1 MSQTRQS
8 PPNLLTRVKQRDGWA
23 VLAVGIAVP
32 VAIASVVVLARLAL
46 HRPLANDE
54 ATSYFIAQLDWSG
67 LWESLETSE
76 ANGSIFYIALHFWK
90 GLGTSEFVLRLLPA
104 AFGLATLPV
113 SFLAT
118 RALFNAPAAVAST
131 ILLAVNAWFIS
142 LAQDLRSYSLSGLL
156 CACSTLLFAL
166 AVQRKSTKLWA
177 GYSFVSA
184 LSVYAHF
191 FGIFVIGAHVI
202 SLLALGRGRLIAKN
216 VVAAY
221 AAIAVLISP
230 LIYFAVF
237 NDVGQVDWIP
247 KATPERLYSAVHDLS
262 GMPDHPLAVLA
273 YLLPVAILASYTVW
287 VRVRDGAGERTWSH
301 AVIVLWALLPIVAA
315 YLVSLFKPLFVARY
329 LSVGL
334 TALTACVAVAVS
346 MLPRVAAYAATALFV
361 SLSLAFTLSNGDEV
375 STGGWEAKAELVMN
389 RARPGD
395 ASLFY
400 SPTIVRPFGY
410 YSGYYRE
417 LSGPR
422 APGPVYPPL
431 DWLGYSAT
439 RFNPDLTELAMDIA
453 RRDRVW
459 FIKGYVRDAPRQREL
474 ADIESVLRA
483 SCGRADTYLKGS
495 VRLFDGCR

>member
-1 MSQTRQS
+1 
-8 PPNLLTRVKQRDGWA
+8 VKQKYGRVFVA
-23 VLAVGIAVP
+23 FAFIAP
-32 VAIASVVVLARLAL
+32 VAIAGVVVTARLAL

-54 ATSYFIAQLDWSG
+54 ATSYFIAQLDWDN
-67 LWESLETSE
+67 LWESLRTSE
-76 ANGSIFYIALHFWK
+76 ANGSIFYITLHVWT
-90 GLGTSEFVLRLLPA
+90 GLGSSEFVLRLLPA
-104 AFGLATLPV
+104 TFGLATLPV

-118 RALFNAPAAVAST
+118 RALFNTPAALAST
-131 ILLAVNAWFIS
+131 VLLAVNAWFVG
-142 LAQDLRSYSLSGLL
+142 LAQDLRSYSMSSLL
-156 CACSTLLFAL
+156 CVCSTLLFIL
-166 AVQRKSTKLWA
+166 VVQRKSAWLWA

-191 FGIFVIGAHVI
+191 FAIFVIGAHVI
-202 SLLALGRGRLIAKN
+202 SLLALGRGRVNAKQ

-221 AAIAVLISP
+221 AAIAMLISP
-230 LIYFAVF
+230 LIYFVVF

-247 KATPERLYSAVHDLS
+247 EATPERLYNGVRALS

-273 YLLPVAILASYTVW
+273 YFLPLAVLASYTVW
-287 VRVRDGAGERTWSH
+287 VWGREGSGERAWSH
-301 AVIVLWALLPIVAA
+301 AVIVLWALLPIVGA

-346 MLPRVAAYAATALFV
+346 MLPRIAAYAATALFV
-361 SLSLAFTLSNGDEV
+361 SISLALTLSNGDAV
-375 STGGWEAKAELVMN
+375 KTGGWEAKAELVMS

-400 SPTIVRPFGY
+400 APTVIRPFGY

-417 LSGPR
+417 ISGPP

-439 RFNPDLTELAMDIA
+439 RYNPDLAALANDIA

-459 FIKGYVRDAPRQREL
+459 FIKGFARDAPRQQEL
-474 ADIESVLRA
+474 ADIEGVLQA
-483 SCGRADTYLKGS
+483 SCGRAYTYFKGS
-495 VRLFDGCR
+495 LTLFDGCR